1 MPVITE
7 ENLKQ
12 YHNLHFIGV
21 GGSGMF
27 PLVQI
32 LLAQGHCIS
41 GSDNNPGDTID
52 QERTMGVHVTIG
64 HSAANVQTADA
75 VVYSAAIM
83 QDNIELVAARER
95 GIPTIERSEML
106 GLLTRRYDNCV
117 CVSGTHGKTTTTS
130 MITYLMLASNLDPS
144 VVIGGKVNAIGG
156 SGRAGLSQNMVVEAC
171 EFVDTFLHLSP
182 DIAVVLNI
190 DADHLDYFK
199 TLDNIIRSFRR
210 FCELTS
216 RTVIYNG
223 DDENSCKA
231 VAGLDRQL
239 ISFGL
244 SDKNTYYAANISWK
258 NGSRCD
264 FDLMKNGK
272 KVTALQLNIPGQHNV
287 LNALAA
293 CAAALEAGANP
304 EKFGEGLS
312 VFTGAHRR
320 FEILGTINGITIADD
335 YAHHPAEL
343 AATLTAAKSLDYN
356 NVWAVFQPFTYSR
369 TAMLLDEFV
378 KVLPIADHVV
388 MSAIMGGREENTYG
402 ITTEDLAVKMP
413 GSVWFE
419 TFDEIAEYVLAN
431 AKEND
436 LVLTLGCG
444 DVYKCAKLMLGIA
457 TTPK

>member
-1 MPVITE
+1 MPAITE
-7 ENLKQ
+7 ETLKQ

-32 LLAQGHCIS
+32 LLAQGHSIS

-52 QERTMGVHVTIG
+52 QERSLGVHVTIG
-64 HSAANVQTADA
+64 HDAANVQTADA

-83 QDNIELVAARER
+83 QDNIELVTARER
-95 GIPTIERSEML
+95 GIPIIERSEML
-106 GLLTRRYDNCV
+106 GLLTRRYNNCV

-144 VVIGGKVNAIGG
+144 AVIGGKVNAIGG

-182 DIAVVLNI
+182 DIAVILNV

-199 TLDNIIRSFRR
+199 TLDNIIRSFHR

-216 RTVIYNG
+216 RTIIYNG
-223 DDENSCKA
+223 DDENSRKA
-231 VAGLDRQL
+231 VEGIDKQL

-244 SDKNTYYAANISWK
+244 SDKNDYYAENITWK

-264 FDLMKNGK
+264 FDLIKNEK
-272 KVTALQLNIPGQHNV
+272 KVTALQLNIPGHHNV
-287 LNALAA
+287 LNAIAA
-293 CAAALEAGANP
+293 CAAALEAGAKP
-304 EKFGEGLS
+304 EKLAEGLS
-312 VFTGAHRR
+312 AFTGAHRR
-320 FEILGTINGITIADD
+320 FEILGTINGVTIADD

-343 AATLTAAKSLDYN
+343 AATLKAAKALDYN
-356 NVWAVFQPFTYSR
+356 SVWAVFQPFTFSR
-369 TAMLLDEFV
+369 TAMLLDDFA

-388 MSAIMGGREENTYG
+388 MSAIMGGREVNTYG
-402 ITTEDLAVKMP
+402 ITTEDLAVKIP

-419 TFDEIAEYVLAN
+419 TFEEIAEYVLTN
-431 AKEND
+431 AQEGD

-444 DVYKCAKLMLGIA
+444 DVYKCAKLMLGVA
-457 TTPK
+457 VPK

>member
-1 MPVITE
+1 MPAITE
-7 ENLKQ
+7 ETLKQ

-32 LLAQGHCIS
+32 LLAQGHSIS

-52 QERTMGVHVTIG
+52 QERAMGVHVTIG
-64 HSAANVQTADA
+64 HDAANVQNADA

-95 GIPTIERSEML
+95 GIPVIERSEML
-106 GLLTRRYDNCV
+106 GLLTRRYNNCV

-144 VVIGGKVNAIGG
+144 AVIGGKVNAIGG

-182 DIAVVLNI
+182 DIAVILNI

-199 TLDNIIRSFRR
+199 TLDNIIRSFHR

-216 RTVIYNG
+216 RTIIYNG

-231 VAGLDRQL
+231 VESINKQL

-244 SDKNTYYAANISWK
+244 SDKNNYYAENITWK

-287 LNALAA
+287 LNAVAA
-293 CAAALEAGANP
+293 CAAALEAGAKP
-304 EKFGEGLS
+304 EKLAEGLS
-312 VFTGAHRR
+312 AFTGAHRR
-320 FEILGTINGITIADD
+320 FEILGTINGVTIADD

-343 AATLTAAKSLDYN
+343 AATLKAAKALDYN
-356 NVWAVFQPFTYSR
+356 SVWAVFQPFTFSR
-369 TAMLLDEFV
+369 TAMLLDDFA

-388 MSAIMGGREENTYG
+388 MSAIMGGREVNTYG
-402 ITTEDLAVKMP
+402 ITTEDLAVKIP

-419 TFDEIAEYVLAN
+419 TFDEIAEHVLAN
-431 AKEND
+431 AQDGD

-444 DVYKCAKLMLGIA
+444 DVYKCAKLMLGEA
-457 TTPK
+457 VPK

>member
-1 MPVITE
+1 MPAITE
-7 ENLKQ
+7 ESLRL

-32 LLAQGHCIS
+32 LLAQGHSIS
-41 GSDNNPGDTID
+41 GSDNNPGETID
-52 QERTMGVHVTIG
+52 QERAMGVQVAIG
-64 HSAANVQTADA
+64 HDAANVQNADA

-83 QDNIELVAARER
+83 ADNVELVAARER
-95 GIPTIERSEML
+95 GIPVIERSELL

-117 CVSGTHGKTTTTS
+117 CVAGTHGKTTTTS

-144 VVIGGKVNAIGG
+144 AVIGGKVNAIGG

-199 TLDNIIRSFRR
+199 TLENIIRSFRR

-216 RTVIYNG
+216 RVVIYNG

-231 VAGLDRQL
+231 VQGIDKKLL
-239 ISFGL
+239 SFGV
-244 SDKNTYYAANISWK
+244 SDRNDYYAENIRWQG
-258 NGSRCD
+258 GSRCD
-264 FDLMKNGK
+264 FDLMKNGRK
-272 KVTALQLNIPGQHNV
+272 ITALQLNIPGAHNV
-287 LNALAA
+287 LNAVAA
-293 CAAALEAGANP
+293 CAAALEAGAKP
-304 EKFGEGLS
+304 EKLAEGLS
-312 VFTGAHRR
+312 AFTGAHRR
-320 FEILGTINGITIADD
+320 FEILGSVNGVTIADD

-343 AATLTAAKSLDYN
+343 AATLNAAKALDYHH
-356 NVWAVFQPFTYSR
+356 VWAVFQPFTFSR
-369 TAMLLDEFV
+369 TAMLLDDFAR
-378 KVLPIADHVV
+378 VLPIADHVV
-388 MSAIMGGREENTYG
+388 MSAIMGGREVNTYG
-402 ITTEDLAVKMP
+402 ITTEDLAVKIP

-419 TFDEIAEYVLAN
+419 TFEEIADYVLKN
-431 AKEND
+431 AREGD

-444 DVYKCAKLMLGIA
+444 DVYKCAKLMLGVA
-457 TTPK
+457 APK

>member
-1 MPVITE
+1 MPAITE
-7 ENLKQ
+7 ETLKQ

-32 LLAQGHCIS
+32 LLAQGHSIS

-52 QERTMGVHVTIG
+52 QERAMGVHVTIG
-64 HSAANVQTADA
+64 HDATNVQTADA

-95 GIPTIERSEML
+95 GIPIIERSEML
-106 GLLTRRYDNCV
+106 GLLTRRYNNCV

-144 VVIGGKVNAIGG
+144 AVIGGKVNAIGG

-182 DIAVVLNI
+182 DIAVILNI

-199 TLDNIIRSFRR
+199 TLDNIIRSFHR

-216 RTVIYNG
+216 RTIIYNG
-223 DDENSCKA
+223 DDENSYKA
-231 VAGLDRQL
+231 VESINKQL

-244 SDKNTYYAANISWK
+244 SDKNNYYAENITWK

-287 LNALAA
+287 LNAVAA
-293 CAAALEAGANP
+293 CAAALEAGAKP
-304 EKFGEGLS
+304 EKLAEGLS
-312 VFTGAHRR
+312 AFTGAHRR
-320 FEILGTINGITIADD
+320 FEILGTINGVTIADD

-343 AATLTAAKSLDYN
+343 AATLKAAKALDYN
-356 NVWAVFQPFTYSR
+356 SVWAVFQPFTFSR
-369 TAMLLDEFV
+369 TAMLLDDFA

-388 MSAIMGGREENTYG
+388 MSAIMGGREVNTYG
-402 ITTEDLAVKMP
+402 ITTEDLAVKIP

-419 TFDEIAEYVLAN
+419 TFDEIAEHVLAN
-431 AKEND
+431 AQDGD

-444 DVYKCAKLMLGIA
+444 DVYKCAKLMLGEA
-457 TTPK
+457 VPK